1 MRLLTYASP
10 LPRAATALLV
20 WFPSLGVRWTEG
32 LTDCVEA
39 ETTFAKLK
47 TCVAPTRGV
56 EAWGRRGESPLKGV
70 LVCLSAGKSTGQRA
84 WRATPSTQRRAGNCS
99 MQRSM
104 VQRFWSCSAALS
116 SFAVGCIA
124 SMTYA

>member
-1 MRLLTYASP
+1 MWL
-10 LPRAATALLV
+10 
-20 WFPSLGVRWTEG
+20 PSLGVRWTEG
-32 LTDCVEA
+32 LTGCAEA

-47 TCVAPTRGV
+47 TCVAPARGV
-56 EAWGRRGESPLKGV
+56 AVWGRRGESPLKGV
-70 LVCLSAGKSTGQRA
+70 LVCLSAGKSTGQYG
-84 WRATPSTQRRAGNCS
+84 WRAAPSTQRRAGNCS

-124 SMTYA
+124 SMIYA